1 MYCLITSPGEPN
13 SPGEAG
19 GYHMG
24 SNSAVVRWAIL
35 SLLIFVGQIPIFAQT
50 DSIYRLPEGTRILLK
65 MDVELSSR
73 VATVNDT
80 FTAAIARP
88 VMIHDVVVLP
98 VGTAVEG
105 RVVGVERAAGARQA
119 GRLDIVFE
127 SMRTAN
133 SKPVRIEGSMTKELV
148 PDSSAKL
155 NAMSV
160 LGGGVIGGAIG
171 ALLRSASGALIGA
184 GVGAGA
190 GMGIALLKKGKE
202 VRIREDEEFE
212 IVLKKEAVLPVL
224 DY

>member
-1 MYCLITSPGEPN
+1 MD
-13 SPGEAG
+13 
-19 GYHMG
+19 
-24 SNSAVVRWAIL
+24 SNTAVVRWAIL
-35 SLLIFVGQIPIFAQT
+35 SLLIFVSQMPIHAQA

-98 VGTAVEG
+98 VGTVVEG
-105 RVVGVERAAGARQA
+105 RVVGVERAAGTRQA

-171 ALLRSASGALIGA
+171 ALSRSASGALIGA

-190 GMGIALLKKGKE
+190 GTGIALLKKGKE
-202 VRIREDEEFE
+202 VCIREDEEFE

>member
-1 MYCLITSPGEPN
+1 
-13 SPGEAG
+13 
-19 GYHMG
+19 MG

>member
-1 MYCLITSPGEPN
+1 
-13 SPGEAG
+13 
-19 GYHMG
+19 
-24 SNSAVVRWAIL
+24 
-35 SLLIFVGQIPIFAQT
+35 
-50 DSIYRLPEGTRILLK
+50 

-98 VGTAVEG
+98 VGTVVEG
-105 RVVGVERAAGARQA
+105 RVVGVERAAGTRQA

-171 ALLRSASGALIGA
+171 ALSRSASGALIGA

-190 GMGIALLKKGKE
+190 GTGIALLKKGKE
-202 VRIREDEEFE
+202 VCIREDEEFE